1 MPDLN
6 QFLLFLHLV
15 GLTLGMASG
24 WGNMVMG
31 KLIEDAQPAERPVL
45 ARFPPA
51 IAKVGGVGLLLL
63 WATGLILVFTKWNGF
78 GGLPW
83 QFHVKLTG
91 VVLLT
96 AAIGIIHAHMAKA
109 RRGDMA
115 AAKRLPVLGMVA
127 TLLSLSV
134 VLFAVLAFD

>member
-6 QFLLFLHLV
+6 QSLLFLHLV

-31 KLIEDAQPAERPVL
+31 KLIAEAPAAERPVL

-51 IAKVGGVGLLLL
+51 IARVGGIGLGLL
-63 WATGLILVFTKWNGF
+63 WVTGFLLVFWKWNGF
-78 GGLPW
+78 GTMPW
-83 QFHVKLTG
+83 QFHAKFTG
-91 VVLLT
+91 AVLLT
-96 AAIGIIHAHMAKA
+96 GTIGVIHAHQAKA

-115 AAKRLPVLGMVA
+115 AASRLPVLGMIA
-127 TLLSLSV
+127 ILLSLSV

>member
-1 MPDLN
+1 MPNLN

-24 WGNMVMG
+24 WGNLTMG
-31 KLIEDAQPAERPVL
+31 KLIEEAPPAERPIL
-45 ARFPPA
+45 GRFPPA

-63 WATGLILVFTKWNGF
+63 WVTGFLLVYLKWNGF

-83 QFHVKLTG
+83 QFHAKLTG

-96 AAIGIIHAHMAKA
+96 ANIGIIHATMAKA

-115 AAKRLPVLGMVA
+115 AAKRLPTLGMIA
-127 TLLSLSV
+127 TTTSLLV
-134 VLFAVLAFD
+134 VLLAVLAFD